1 MTDVLGTVSEQNIK
15 EIFGN
20 FGELELIEV
29 PWDPMTGWN
38 YGYAMVV
45 YTKKK
50 DAEDAIE
57 AMDGFKLKG
66 QKIEVSLIDDE
77 DELEPGSIKV
87 VLPSLYGAPT

>member
-1 MTDVLGTVSEQNIK
+1 MLGTVNEQNIK

-20 FGELELIEV
+20 FGEVELIEV
-29 PWDPMTGWN
+29 PRDPMTGWN

-45 YTKKK
+45 YTKKW

-57 AMDGFKLKG
+57 AMHGFKLKG
-66 QKIEVSLIDDE
+66 QKIEVSFIEDE

-87 VLPSLYGAPT
+87 LAPPSLYGAPT